1 MAKSIKGNRFLLSS
15 TTFTPA
21 LYLSQ
26 VHADTSTQSLLHGLD
41 YLSRSID
48 QKAAS
53 LKILVESNFERF
65 VRAKSTIDNVYT
77 EMRNQGNEPEV
88 EKPRT
93 HSRHASRN
101 STHFRN
107 TSGQGLP
114 PTPGKTYLKAINDRK
129 KYALTKESEYGVQGI
144 KTPLIE
150 VAVKAEEIWGP
161 SLGGRERE
169 ENLRVVLDSVE
180 KARGIFDV
188 GGAISDAILRKDYD
202 HIVKEY
208 ATARRYADEARNIAD
223 VATRS
228 SAQLTESQVHQI
240 VMTAR
245 MWMDVEDQVNVF
257 KRDVWRNLTSV
268 QANLAMS
275 TDRSHQEDHVALISV
290 LLDLGVEDNPIWV
303 WLLSR
308 YDYLKNKINSVFSR
322 SRVEIEVLRRRLA
335 NTEKP
340 SLFASAIHLK
350 SPARSAPENKS
361 KNLDTKSILEL
372 WELIYYALSNLL
384 SMQGGVLGE
393 VIDFWNRAQSFIDGQ
408 AQRTLP
414 TGFDGSSRK
423 HHRLSTDGVRDLSNG
438 AIELIDIIREN
449 VFSFFADPP
458 IEDISALYSPLP
470 TDSPNTPRSAT
481 LSPFS
486 QPEHRFRLDLLS
498 PPPPSPK
505 RGEPWEEFAF
515 WPPNANSLSGVH
527 YLGKILNLL
536 GTATIEMA
544 SISPVS
550 GGSAEHEKL
559 KQLLSGARERS
570 ARAVCA
576 AWNVDAEKF
585 KILEDWTRTSGYPD
599 VTRMPSYLADFE
611 ASVLSGIQKI
621 LYIAELGSAKRAAAG
636 VITPPPH
643 KLLSIIRSQFVTSL
657 YKVLSGMV
665 ENAEKPLNV
674 DLDPWSTNED
684 SAVGVESRRRP
695 TEAGIDVADVSK
707 KVTSTLIVF

>member
-1 MAKSIKGNRFLLSS
+1 MSS

-26 VHADTSTQSLLHGLD
+26 VHSDASTQSLLQGLE
-41 YLSRSID
+41 YLSQSID

-53 LKILVESNFERF
+53 LKVLVESNFERF

-114 PTPGKTYLKAINDRK
+114 TTPGNTYLKPINDK
-129 KYALTKESEYGVQGI
+129 KKHALMKESEYGVQGI
-144 KTPLIE
+144 KIPLIE

-169 ENLRVVLDSVE
+169 EYLRVVVDSVE
-180 KARGIFDV
+180 KSRGVFDV
-188 GGAISDAILRKDYD
+188 GLNISNAIKRKDYD
-202 HIVKEY
+202 NLVMEY
-208 ATARRYADEARNIAD
+208 GVARRYADEARNIAD
-223 VATRS
+223 TATRKS
-228 SAQLTESQVHQI
+228 LQLTESQIHQI
-240 VMTAR
+240 VMIGRT
-245 MWMDVEDQVNVF
+245 WLDVEDQVNVF

-268 QANLAMS
+268 EANLAMS
-275 TDRSHQEDHVALISV
+275 TDKSHQEDHVTMISV
-290 LLDLGVEDNPIWV
+290 LLELGVEDNPIWV

-322 SRVEIEVLRRRLA
+322 SRLEIELLRRRLA
-335 NTEKP
+335 NVEKP
-340 SLFASAIHLK
+340 SLSASAVHLK
-350 SPARSAPENKS
+350 SPARSTSEDKS
-361 KNLDTKSILEL
+361 KNLDTRPVLEL
-372 WELIYYALSNLL
+372 WDLIYLALNNLL

-393 VIDFWNRAQSFIDGQ
+393 VIDFWNRAQSFINGQ

-414 TGFDGSSRK
+414 SGYDGSSQK
-423 HHRLSTDGVRDLSNG
+423 HHRLSTDGVRDLRNG
-438 AIELIDIIREN
+438 AIELVDIIREN
-449 VFSFFADPP
+449 IFSFFADPP
-458 IEDISALYSPLP
+458 IEDISALYSPAP
-470 TDSPNTPRSAT
+470 TGTPNTPRSAP

-515 WPPNANSLSGVH
+515 WPPNANSLSGVY
-527 YLGKILNLL
+527 YLGKLLNLI
-536 GTATIEMA
+536 GNAAVEMA

-550 GGSAEHEKL
+550 GGSVEHEKL
-559 KQLLSGARERS
+559 RQLLSGVRERS

-576 AWNVDAEKF
+576 AWSTDAEKG
-585 KILEDWTRTSGYPD
+585 KVLEDWARTSDHPD
-599 VTRMPSYLADFE
+599 VTSMPSHVASFE
-611 ASVLSGIQKI
+611 SSVLSGLQKI
-621 LYIAELGSAKRAAAG
+621 LYIIETPSTRKSGAG
-636 VITPPPH
+636 VVTPPPS
-643 KLLSIIRSQFVTSL
+643 KLLNIIRSQFVTSL

-665 ENAEKPLNV
+665 ENAEKPPST
-674 DLDPWSTNED
+674 DSDPWSTDEEMMF
-684 SAVGVESRRRP
+684 GKGSRSGSTNTNR
-695 TEAGIDVADVSK
+695 EIADIDN
-707 KVTSTLIVF
+707 KVRHLQF